1 MGLRTLGSLCSGIEV
16 ASLVFNPLRMRT
28 LWMSEIAD
36 FPSRLLS
43 ERFPGVPNLGD
54 MTRIADLID
63 TGEVAAPDII
73 CGGTP
78 CQAFSMAGWHNGT
91 NDDRGR
97 LTLKY
102 IDIIDAADRQR
113 RSRGLGRAVFLWENV
128 EGVLTDKTNAF
139 GCFLAGLIG
148 ADRPLEARKW
158 PSAGMPPRLE
168 VVLARC
174 SEGLACA

>member
-1 MGLRTLGSLCSGIEV
+1 M
-16 ASLVFNPLRMRT
+16 
-28 LWMSEIAD
+28 
-36 FPSRLLS
+36 
-43 ERFPGVPNLGD
+43 PGVLDG
-54 MTRIADLID
+54 R
-63 TGEVAAPDII
+63 VAQRDERRP
-73 CGGTP
+73 
-78 CQAFSMAGWHNGT
+78 
-91 NDDRGR
+91 GR

-128 EGVLTDKTNAF
+128 EGVVLTDKTNAF

-158 PSAGMPPRLE
+158 PSAGRPLRLE